1 MPAKKKAAKKAA
13 KKAVKKSPKQINAAI
28 KRDSKGAV
36 KSILDLPGRKRPG
49 SRQIETARTAKAL
62 KVKPKVLKRKYGR
75 FELSLGRHK
84 LEYVAGVVKGFRQ
97 TYKEDF
103 GTLFKDESGNVLART
118 HVARG
123 KGSTIPE
130 QLAVK
135 AISKYAKGFDDVEII
150 ISVKPPKK
158 ETKKATKKAA
168 KKPAKKAAKK
178 PAKKATKKP
187 AKKATKKPAK
197 KQAESYTVKGYTKAG
212 KPIKKKAKVVYAAP
226 KKKAKKK

>member
-49 SRQIETARTAKAL
+49 SRQIETARTAKAI

-84 LEYVAGVVKGFRQ
+84 LEDVAGVVKGFRQ

-103 GTLFKDESGNVLART
+103 GTLFKDKSGNVLART

-150 ISVKPPKK
+150 ISVKPQKK
-158 ETKKATKKAA
+158 TET
-168 KKPAKKAAKK
+168 
-178 PAKKATKKP
+178 KKATKKP

-197 KQAESYTVKGYTKAG
+197 KAVK
-212 KPIKKKAKVVYAAP
+212 KPAKKAV
-226 KKKAKKK
+226 KKQEES